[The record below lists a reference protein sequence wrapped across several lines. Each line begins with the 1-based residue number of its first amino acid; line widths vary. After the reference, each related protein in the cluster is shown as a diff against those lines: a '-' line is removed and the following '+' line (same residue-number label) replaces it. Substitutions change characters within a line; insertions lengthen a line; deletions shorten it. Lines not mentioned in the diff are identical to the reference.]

1 VLALVVIDL
10 VTQRRL
16 RTVPLVSGA
25 LIVVAFFKVQLLA
38 APAWRDVG
46 AALLRPFV

>member
-10 VTQRRL
+10 VTRR
-16 RTVPLVSGA
+16 RVRAVPLVSGA
-25 LIVVAFFKVQLLA
+25 LIVVSFFKTQLLP